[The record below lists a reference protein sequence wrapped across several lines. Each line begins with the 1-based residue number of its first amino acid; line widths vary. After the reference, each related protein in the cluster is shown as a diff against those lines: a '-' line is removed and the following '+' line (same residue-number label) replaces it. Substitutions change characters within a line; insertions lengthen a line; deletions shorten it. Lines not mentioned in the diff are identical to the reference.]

1 MTPPTGDTDAV
12 FGCVL
17 GLAVGDALGVP
28 REGMS
33 ARRGE
38 RLFPNLDKHH
48 FFFGH
53 GMFSDDT
60 EHACMTAQALLV
72 SGGDVERFKRSLGRR
87 IRWWFAGLPAGIG
100 HATVKACVKLW
111 CGFSPDR
118 SGVFS
123 AGNGPAMRSP
133 ILGAAFRGDRDKLR
147 AYVSAS
153 TRITHT
159 DPKAECGALVA
170 AWAVHRA
177 AETRLGAPPTAA
189 AFVAELRELLAGE
202 EAATA
207 LLVSLDLMA
216 QHLEAGRTVA
226 EYAAS
231 LGLKHG
237 VSGYIYHT
245 VPVAIYAWLRHPD
258 DYRAAV
264 QAVIRCGGDTDTVAA
279 VAGAIVGARVGK
291 AGIPSELLAGIID
304 WPRSVHWVDTLAAR
318 LAEGKWRESP
328 QPTHSLAVWVLP
340 LRNALFFVWVLLHAA
355 RRLLPPY

>member
-1 MTPPTGDTDAV
+1 MQSPCDADAAI
-12 FGCVL
+12 GCFL
-17 GLAVGDALGVP
+17 GLAIGDALGVP

-38 RLFPNLDKHH
+38 RLFPNLDRHH
-48 FFFGH
+48 FFFGR
-53 GMFSDDT
+53 GLFSDDT

-72 SGGDVERFKRSLGRR
+72 SGGDIERFTRSLGSR

-100 HATVKACVKLW
+100 HATVKASLKLW
-111 CGFSPDR
+111 CGFSPNS

-133 ILGAAFRGDRDKLR
+133 ILGLVFGNDREKLR
-147 AYVSAS
+147 EFVRAS

-159 DPKAECGALVA
+159 DPKADCGALVA

-177 AETRLGAPPTAA
+177 VDTRHGSPPTAA
-189 AFVAELRELLAGE
+189 EFVAELRELLAGE
-202 EAATA
+202 ESAEP
-207 LLVSLDLMA
+207 LLTSLDLMV

-226 EYAAS
+226 EYAAA

-245 VPVAIYAWLRHPD
+245 VPVAVYAWLRHPD
-258 DYRAAV
+258 EYRAAV
-264 QAVIRCGGDTDTVAA
+264 QATIRCGGDTDTVAA
-279 VAGAIVGARVGK
+279 IAGAIVGARVGK
-291 AGIPSELLAGIID
+291 VGIPPELLSGIID
-304 WPRSVHWVDTLAAR
+304 WPRSVRWVESLAAR
-318 LAEGKWRESP
+318 LAEGKWRDSP
-328 QPTHSLAVWVLP
+328 QRALPLAVWALP
-340 LRNALFFVWVLLHAA
+340 LRNAIFFVWVLLHAA